1 MQKIIVTTFF
11 LLLFFSSQAIAGEQS
26 IRDFAYDL
34 EKLFSIEAKRTL
46 EVGDVTHF
54 TRQINT
60 NGTAEASYNPLLN
73 TIFLKSENLIQT
85 GLMSY
90 NVKSITLLK
99 SEQPLAYPG
108 KISTIF
114 HELGHSEMDQF
125 ILNGITSEDRMMLQ
139 LYKNEFVPWVKKN
152 YPSLNPKTLF
162 QEVYGYYRGNIIETL
177 FADKSNIEILNG
189 YNIYQHRCFL
199 SFYLKKVIGTLSREE
214 FSQFLFPEN
223 DPTWEEKY
231 RNRVL
236 PRYVFIEG
244 KDIDLMKN
252 PSDPFK
258 ETWKRVFWYYFS
270 INYHS
275 PSNTRELALHFREHS
290 PDRNFIKECRNKM
303 WDEFHSLPHQNS
315 QGI

>member
-1 MQKIIVTTFF
+1 MRKNILATLVLF
-11 LLLFFSSQAIAGEQS
+11 LILLSQAIAGEQS
-26 IRDFAYDL
+26 IKDFAYDL
-34 EKLFSIEAKRTL
+34 EKLFSIEARRTL

-60 NGTAEASYNPLLN
+60 NGTAEASYHPLLN
-73 TIFLKSENLIQT
+73 TIFLKTENLIQT
-85 GLMSY
+85 GFMSY

-99 SEQPLAYPG
+99 SEQPLVYPV

-125 ILNGITSEDRMMLQ
+125 ILNGITSEDRMILQ
-139 LYKNEFVPWVKKN
+139 LYKNEFVPWSKKN
-152 YPSLNPKTLF
+152 YPGVNPKTLF

-177 FADKSNIEILNG
+177 FADKTNIEILNG

-214 FSQFLFPEN
+214 FGQILFPVN
-223 DPTWEEKY
+223 DPSWEEKY

-252 PSDPFK
+252 PNDPFK
-258 ETWKRVFWYYFS
+258 DSWKRALWYYFS
-270 INYHS
+270 VNYH
-275 PSNTRELALHFREHS
+275 PPTNTRELAMFYKDNHT
-290 PDRNFIKECRNKM
+290 DRNFIKECRNKM
-303 WDEFHSLPHQNS
+303 WDEFHASR
-315 QGI
+315 